1 MRSRRSWWLA
11 YGVCAAVVLA
21 ALGWITVTVLGLERA
36 EIRARTDAGHQ
47 ESLRLAL
54 WRMDSWLASLLARE
68 AARPYF
74 DYEAFYPQQRA
85 YSTLLYPIEPG
96 EQLAPSPLLS
106 YEPDVLSFHFQ
117 VGPDGRL
124 TSPQV
129 PDDRFRSIA
138 ERDYLSPE
146 QIETNTAA
154 LYDNRSLLNR
164 QDLSECVAAVE
175 SQQGAPPPVPVA
187 VAQAEQDQAQQLR
200 TKQELDRRKGT
211 YQKTVEQAGQA
222 ASRAVPARQRAGA
235 ARTTEDLSV
244 VVGSLVPFWSGG
256 DESRL
261 VFTREVRV
269 GDESYFQG
277 FLCDWPKLRAALLE
291 EINDLFADARLVPVV
306 DVPTVAEESGTLLAT
321 IPVSLEVPAPLVAST
336 GIVSPARLTLTLTW
350 LAVLATLFAV
360 AVTLRAS
367 VAFGERRSRFAS
379 AVTHELRTPLTTFR
393 MYSEM
398 LAEGMVEDAD
408 KRQIYL
414 ETLRDESG
422 RLSTLVENVLAYARL
437 EEGRAP
443 PRPVPT
449 TAGDLINQLVEHLR
463 QRAESAGMS
472 LSVENKV
479 PTETPLTVD
488 MEVVGQILGN
498 LVDNA
503 CKYAAGA
510 DDRTIHVVG
519 RLEEGALA
527 LCVRDHGPG
536 VDPEHAKAI
545 FNPFD
550 RGARGGGD
558 ATSGVGLGL
567 ALARGQARDLG
578 GDLVLD
584 PSSPDGACFK
594 LTLPVRS

>member
-472 LSVENKV
+472 L
-479 PTETPLTVD
+479 
-488 MEVVGQILGN
+488 
-498 LVDNA
+498 
-503 CKYAAGA
+503 
-510 DDRTIHVVG
+510 
-519 RLEEGALA
+519 
-527 LCVRDHGPG
+527 
-536 VDPEHAKAI
+536 
-545 FNPFD
+545 
-550 RGARGGGD
+550 
-558 ATSGVGLGL
+558 
-567 ALARGQARDLG
+567 
-578 GDLVLD
+578 
-584 PSSPDGACFK
+584 
-594 LTLPVRS
+594 

>member
-291 EINDLFADARLVPVV
+291 EIIDLFADARLVPVV

-558 ATSGVGLGL
+558 ATPGVGLGL

-594 LTLPVRS
+594 L

>member
-1 MRSRRSWWLA
+1 
-11 YGVCAAVVLA
+11 VVLA

-291 EINDLFADARLVPVV
+291 EIIDLFADARLVPVV